1 MTLYFMY
8 GREVLANAGMKVRG
22 GGEEGGREAQY
33 EEKPIF
39 VGTNHISIMANRSA
53 LECIHCC

>member
-8 GREVLANAGMKVRG
+8 GREVPANAGMKVRG

-53 LECIHCC
+53 LECI

>member
-1 MTLYFMY
+1 MY
-8 GREVLANAGMKVRG
+8 GREVLANAGTEVRG
-22 GGEEGGREAQY
+22 EEREGGREAQY

-53 LECIHCC
+53 LECI

>member
-1 MTLYFMY
+1 MPLYFMY
-8 GREVLANAGMKVRG
+8 GREVLANAGMELRG
-22 GGEEGGREAQY
+22 GGEEEGGREAQY

-53 LECIHCC
+53 LECI

>member
-1 MTLYFMY
+1 MY

-22 GGEEGGREAQY
+22 GGEAQY

-39 VGTNHISIMANRSA
+39 VGTYHISIIGVHMIWLLTAG
-53 LECIHCC
+53 